1 MPKQIYDPI
10 HGFVELST
18 VSLQIVDTP
27 IFQRLRKT
35 KQLGVVNYV
44 FPSAN
49 HTRFEHSIG
58 VGYLAKKML
67 REIRERQPELAITE
81 DHLLCVEIAGLC
93 HDLGHGPWS
102 HLFDDFLEEVFL
114 NNRIK
119 DVEGEGAVA
128 EGEEAVVGEDT
139 GEKTMGG
146 KDRSSDIS
154 LIYHEKR
161 SISIFKHLVKTHELP
176 LSPFQVKLICDMIHP
191 SPQHTGYLYQIV
203 ANRQT
208 GIDVDKFDY
217 LMRDC
222 YFLGFPE
229 RFDYRRISRH
239 VRVINGRL
247 CYSDKSRFD
256 IYDLFL
262 TRYRMH
268 VQVYRHP
275 VVQGFELLHLDMLK
289 LTRIDRDEWC
299 DILKSYYNYPKI
311 MTDHIFDNTEHMLG
325 DCLPTMKMLRQR
337 LDSRNGYVF
346 LGEILC
352 QSKEKNYQSLSDVT
366 SLLNTTPENLSHLE
380 RILII
385 QTITLGYSND
395 PVENVP
401 FYHQRDYK
409 LIEPSSS
416 NETSYLL
423 PNIYS
428 EKRIRWWSRSRN
440 SSDID
445 TLMGLFREVK
455 SNLASKAI

>member
-176 LSPFQVKLICDMIHP
+176 LSPFQVKLICDIHLNK
-191 SPQHTGYLYQIV
+191 GNFNKERQI
-203 ANRQT
+203 AYRQSLK
-208 GIDVDKFDY
+208 IKNALFINK
-217 LMRDC
+217 
-222 YFLGFPE
+222 P
-229 RFDYRRISRH
+229 ISR
-239 VRVINGRL
+239 
-247 CYSDKSRFD
+247 
-256 IYDLFL
+256 
-262 TRYRMH
+262 
-268 VQVYRHP
+268 
-275 VVQGFELLHLDMLK
+275 
-289 LTRIDRDEWC
+289 
-299 DILKSYYNYPKI
+299 
-311 MTDHIFDNTEHMLG
+311 
-325 DCLPTMKMLRQR
+325 
-337 LDSRNGYVF
+337 
-346 LGEILC
+346 
-352 QSKEKNYQSLSDVT
+352 
-366 SLLNTTPENLSHLE
+366 
-380 RILII
+380 
-385 QTITLGYSND
+385 SN
-395 PVENVP
+395 
-401 FYHQRDYK
+401 F
-409 LIEPSSS
+409 
-416 NETSYLL
+416 
-423 PNIYS
+423 
-428 EKRIRWWSRSRN
+428 
-440 SSDID
+440 
-445 TLMGLFREVK
+445 
-455 SNLASKAI
+455 